1 MFDNVGVYLFS
12 SQAKDAYCLSPI
24 IDALSKS
31 FSSVSLVSFDA
42 ICDDMARF
50 SVEEC
55 PVAVFSSM
63 SAYDFAGFIRG
74 GRPFISIGVEHGV
87 APFKGYSY
95 NHRFLEY
102 DCYISP
108 TKMWADRMAHLHPRY
123 AKKFTHFAYPRL
135 DDLQARVERS
145 RDLDHEAWSGAAP
158 DQRDLVILSWGVD
171 FSALRR
177 MPDREGVVYLVHPSM
192 FKAVRR
198 TSLGRAKILVSDP
211 DTAAT
216 LVAGAHRIFGDFSS
230 MTLEAACLNPKTFMF
245 VDRRFYGS
253 DCDLKPTFFDH
264 ASAAFGRVESA
275 GFSLPRAHVLNLESL
290 AKALGGEDMPAAAA
304 VRAWAPK
311 TMMPE
316 ATRDQSEKAASVIV
330 DVVSALRPEK
340 RLLGTMSPS
349 LIALKAVESAYH
361 EVLGR
366 EPDYP
371 AALTHAKNWLESP
384 AAPAAKTISL
394 YNTFAQSAEGKKRW
408 AAGSFHLPQM
418 TLAPMT
424 DPIDEIVK

>member
-1 MFDNVGVYLFS
+1 MSDSVGVYLFS

-24 IDALSKS
+24 VEALSQS
-31 FSSVSLVSFDA
+31 FSTVNLVSFES

-55 PVAVFSSM
+55 PVAVFSSV
-63 SAYDFAGFIRG
+63 SAYDFAKFIRG

-87 APFKGYSY
+87 APFKAYSY

-108 TKMWADRMAHLHPRY
+108 TKMWADRLARLHPRY

-135 DDLQARVERS
+135 DDLQTRVVQN
-145 RDLDHEAWSGAAP
+145 RDVDHEAWGGAAP
-158 DQRDLVILSWGVD
+158 GQRDLVILSWGVD

-216 LVAGAHRIFGDFSS
+216 LIAGASRVFGDFSS

-253 DCDLKPTFFDH
+253 DCDLTPSFFDH
-264 ASAAFGRVESA
+264 ASPAFGRVENA
-275 GFSLPRAHVLNLESL
+275 GFSLPRAHVMDLEGL
-290 AKALGGEDMPAAAA
+290 AKALGGDKMPDAAA
-304 VRAWAPK
+304 VLAWAPGA
-311 TMMPE
+311 MMPE
-316 ATRDQSEKAASVIV
+316 ATGGQSAKAASIIV
-330 DVVSALRPEK
+330 DVVAALRPEK
-340 RLLGTMSPS
+340 RRLGTMSPS

-366 EPDYP
+366 DPDYP

-418 TLAPMT
+418 TLATMAGTPG
-424 DPIDEIVK
+424 EIVK